1 MEQQMQ
7 YEDLR
12 SFCVKRHDYV
22 LELLEQIQGPEN
34 TIKKKD
40 TEIENLERK
49 NQDKD
54 REIKGL

>member
-1 MEQQMQ
+1 MQ

-22 LELLEQIQGPEN
+22 LQLLEQNQVHEN
-34 TIKKKD
+34 TIQKKD
-40 TEIENLERK
+40 VEIENLERK

-54 REIKGL
+54 KEIKSL

>member
-1 MEQQMQ
+1 MQ

-22 LELLEQIQGPEN
+22 LELLEQIQGLEK

-40 TEIENLERK
+40 TEIENLEKK